1 MPSLPRPAD
10 NDLLQRP
17 ALAAGVFVF
26 SALAALGLS
35 AVLTLAAPA
44 EVHAQTTPQI
54 NPQTT
59 PQNGGRLR
67 ALMAQKQAAAA
78 EAALPAAVQRIAD
91 VPYGT
96 DPAQRMDVYVPTS
109 PTGSG
114 TGTGTNSPVASA
126 VRAPVIFMVHGGGWR
141 NGDKA
146 MGRVVQEK
154 VNRWVPKGF
163 VLISINYRMLPDA
176 PVAVQE
182 RDVQAALM
190 AAQQRAGTW
199 GADPSRFILMGHSA
213 GAHLVALL
221 NARAPQA
228 LREGAWPWLGT
239 VALDGAMMN
248 VPARMRVPHLPL
260 YDDAFGADPAYWV
273 AMSPFHQWTVGAPPM
288 QMVCSTQRPDAPC
301 QQFTDMARHVR
312 HLGGRAEVLPQD
324 LDHGEINAQLGLDS
338 DYTRA
343 VETFMG
349 SLDAEVARRLQ
360 CGAAVCY

>member
-1 MPSLPRPAD
+1 MSPRH
-10 NDLLQRP
+10 LLTMT
-17 ALAAGVFVF
+17 
-26 SALAALGLS
+26 ALAALT
-35 AVLTLAAPA
+35 LTTAS
-44 EVHAQTTPQI
+44 VQAQTTA
-54 NPQTT
+54 
-59 PQNGGRLR
+59 QNGGRLR
-67 ALMAQKQAAAA
+67 ALIAQKQAAAA
-78 EAALPAAVQRIAD
+78 PATLAAGVQRIAD
-91 VPYGT
+91 VPYGA

-109 PTGSG
+109 PT
-114 TGTGTNSPVASA
+114 TGTNSLVASA

-141 NGDKA
+141 HGDKA

-163 VLISINYRMLPDA
+163 ILISINYRMLPDA

-199 GADPSRFILMGHSA
+199 GGDPSRFILMGHSA

-239 VALDGAMMN
+239 VSLDSAMMN
-248 VPARMRVPHLPL
+248 VPARMRAPHLPL

-273 AMSPFHQWTVGAPPM
+273 AMSPLHQWTAGAPPM
-288 QMVCSTQRPDAPC
+288 QMVCSAQRADDPCRQSDA
-301 QQFTDMARHVR
+301 MARHVR
-312 HLGGRAEVLPQD
+312 HQGGRAEVLPQD

-343 VETFMG
+343 VEAFMG

-360 CGAAVCY
+360 

>member
-1 MPSLPRPAD
+1 MSLRRT
-10 NDLLQRP
+10 LTLTT
-17 ALAAGVFVF
+17 
-26 SALAALGLS
+26 LAAL
-35 AVLTLAAPA
+35 TLATAS
-44 EVHAQTTPQI
+44 VQAQTTAH
-54 NPQTT
+54 
-59 PQNGGRLR
+59 NGGRLR
-67 ALMAQKQAAAA
+67 ALIAQKQAAAA
-78 EAALPAAVQRIAD
+78 PAVLAAGVQRIAD

-109 PTGSG
+109 PT
-114 TGTGTNSPVASA
+114 TGTNSLVASA

-141 NGDKA
+141 IGDKA

-163 VLISINYRMLPDA
+163 ILISINYRMLPDA

-199 GADPSRFILMGHSA
+199 GGDPSRFILMGHSA

-239 VALDGAMMN
+239 VSLDSAMMN
-248 VPARMRVPHLPL
+248 VPARMRAPHLPL
-260 YDDAFGADPAYWV
+260 YDDAFGTDPAYWV
-273 AMSPFHQWTVGAPPM
+273 AMSPFHQWTAGAPPM
-288 QMVCSTQRPDAPC
+288 QMVCSAQRADDPC
-301 QQFTDMARHVR
+301 QQSDAMARHVR
-312 HLGGRAEVLPQD
+312 NQGGRAEVLPQD

-343 VETFMG
+343 VEAFMG

-360 CGAAVCY
+360 

>member
-1 MPSLPRPAD
+1 MSLRRT
-10 NDLLQRP
+10 LTLTT
-17 ALAAGVFVF
+17 
-26 SALAALGLS
+26 LAAL
-35 AVLTLAAPA
+35 TLATAS
-44 EVHAQTTPQI
+44 VQAQTTAH
-54 NPQTT
+54 
-59 PQNGGRLR
+59 NGGRLR
-67 ALMAQKQAAAA
+67 ALIAQKQAAAA
-78 EAALPAAVQRIAD
+78 PAVLAAGVQRIAD

-109 PTGSG
+109 PT
-114 TGTGTNSPVASA
+114 TGTNSLVASA

-141 NGDKA
+141 HGDKA

-163 VLISINYRMLPDA
+163 IFISINYRMLPDA

-199 GADPSRFILMGHSA
+199 GGDPSRFILMGHSA

-239 VALDGAMMN
+239 VSLDSAMMN
-248 VPARMRVPHLPL
+248 VPARMRAPHLPL
-260 YDDAFGADPAYWV
+260 YDDAFGTDPAYWV
-273 AMSPFHQWTVGAPPM
+273 AMSPLHQWTAGAPPM
-288 QMVCSTQRPDAPC
+288 QMVCSTQRADDPC
-301 QQFTDMARHVR
+301 QQSDAMARHVR
-312 HLGGRAEVLPQD
+312 NQGGRAEVLPQD

-343 VETFMG
+343 VEAFMG

-360 CGAAVCY
+360 

>member
-1 MPSLPRPAD
+1 MSLRRT
-10 NDLLQRP
+10 LTLTT
-17 ALAAGVFVF
+17 
-26 SALAALGLS
+26 LAAL
-35 AVLTLAAPA
+35 TLATAS
-44 EVHAQTTPQI
+44 VQAQTTAH
-54 NPQTT
+54 
-59 PQNGGRLR
+59 NGGRLR
-67 ALMAQKQAAAA
+67 ALIAQKQAAAA
-78 EAALPAAVQRIAD
+78 PAVLAAGVQRIAD
-91 VPYGT
+91 VPYGA

-109 PTGSG
+109 PT
-114 TGTGTNSPVASA
+114 TGTNSLVASA

-141 NGDKA
+141 HGDKA

-163 VLISINYRMLPDA
+163 ILISINYRMLPDA

-199 GADPSRFILMGHSA
+199 GGDPSRFILMGHSA

-239 VALDGAMMN
+239 VSLDSAMMN
-248 VPARMRVPHLPL
+248 VPARMRAPHLPL
-260 YDDAFGADPAYWV
+260 YDDAFGTDPAYWV
-273 AMSPFHQWTVGAPPM
+273 AMSPLHQWTAGAPPM
-288 QMVCSTQRPDAPC
+288 QMVCSTQRADDPC
-301 QQFTDMARHVR
+301 QQSDAMARHVR
-312 HLGGRAEVLPQD
+312 NQGGRAEVLPQD

-343 VETFMG
+343 VEAFMG

-360 CGAAVCY
+360 

>member
-1 MPSLPRPAD
+1 MSLRRT
-10 NDLLQRP
+10 LTLTT
-17 ALAAGVFVF
+17 
-26 SALAALGLS
+26 LAAL
-35 AVLTLAAPA
+35 TLATAS
-44 EVHAQTTPQI
+44 VQAQTTAH
-54 NPQTT
+54 
-59 PQNGGRLR
+59 NGGRLR
-67 ALMAQKQAAAA
+67 ALIAQKQAAAA
-78 EAALPAAVQRIAD
+78 PAVLAAGVQRIAD
-91 VPYGT
+91 VPYGA

-109 PTGSG
+109 PT
-114 TGTGTNSPVASA
+114 TGTNSLVASA

-141 NGDKA
+141 HGDKA

-163 VLISINYRMLPDA
+163 ILISINYRMLPDA

-199 GADPSRFILMGHSA
+199 GGDPNRFILMGHSA
-213 GAHLVALL
+213 GSHLVALL

-239 VALDGAMMN
+239 VSLDSAMMN
-248 VPARMRVPHLPL
+248 VPARMRAPHLPL
-260 YDDAFGADPAYWV
+260 YDDAFGTDPAYWV
-273 AMSPFHQWTVGAPPM
+273 AMSPFHQWTAGAPPM
-288 QMVCSTQRPDAPC
+288 QMVCSTQRADDPC
-301 QQFTDMARHVR
+301 QQSDAMARHVR
-312 HLGGRAEVLPQD
+312 NQGGRAEVLPQD

-343 VETFMG
+343 VEAFMG

-360 CGAAVCY
+360 

>member
-1 MPSLPRPAD
+1 MSLR
-10 NDLLQRP
+10 RT
-17 ALAAGVFVF
+17 FTF
-26 SALAALGLS
+26 TTLAAL
-35 AVLTLAAPA
+35 TLATAS
-44 EVHAQTTPQI
+44 VQAQTTAH
-54 NPQTT
+54 
-59 PQNGGRLR
+59 NGGRLR
-67 ALMAQKQAAAA
+67 ALIAQKQAAAA
-78 EAALPAAVQRIAD
+78 PAVLAAGVQRIAD
-91 VPYGT
+91 VPYGA

-109 PTGSG
+109 PT
-114 TGTGTNSPVASA
+114 TGTNSLVASA

-141 NGDKA
+141 HGDKA

-163 VLISINYRMLPDA
+163 ILISINYRMLPDA

-199 GADPSRFILMGHSA
+199 GGDPSRFILMGHSA

-239 VALDGAMMN
+239 VSLDSAMMN
-248 VPARMRVPHLPL
+248 VPARMRAPHLPL
-260 YDDAFGADPAYWV
+260 YDDAFGTDPAYWV
-273 AMSPFHQWTVGAPPM
+273 AMSPFHQWTAGAPPM
-288 QMVCSTQRPDAPC
+288 QMVCSTQRADDPC
-301 QQFTDMARHVR
+301 QQSDAMARHVR
-312 HLGGRAEVLPQD
+312 NQGGRAEVLPQD

-343 VETFMG
+343 VEAFMG

-360 CGAAVCY
+360 

>member
-1 MPSLPRPAD
+1 MSLRRT
-10 NDLLQRP
+10 LTLTT
-17 ALAAGVFVF
+17 
-26 SALAALGLS
+26 LAAL
-35 AVLTLAAPA
+35 TLATAS
-44 EVHAQTTPQI
+44 VQAQTTAH
-54 NPQTT
+54 
-59 PQNGGRLR
+59 NGGRLR
-67 ALMAQKQAAAA
+67 ALIAQKQAAAA
-78 EAALPAAVQRIAD
+78 PAALSAGVQRIAD

-109 PTGSG
+109 PT
-114 TGTGTNSPVASA
+114 TGTNSLVASA

-141 NGDKA
+141 HGDKA

-163 VLISINYRMLPDA
+163 ILISINYRMLPDA

-190 AAQQRAGTW
+190 AAQQHAGTW
-199 GADPSRFILMGHSA
+199 GGDPNRFILMGHSA

-239 VALDGAMMN
+239 VSLDSAMMN
-248 VPARMRVPHLPL
+248 VPARMRAPHLPL
-260 YDDAFGADPAYWV
+260 YDDAFGTDPAYWV
-273 AMSPFHQWTVGAPPM
+273 AMSPFHQWTAGAPPM
-288 QMVCSTQRPDAPC
+288 QMVCSTQRADDPC
-301 QQFTDMARHVR
+301 QQSDAMARHVR
-312 HLGGRAEVLPQD
+312 NQGGRAEVLPQD
-324 LDHGEINAQLGLDS
+324 LDHGEINAQLGLES

-343 VETFMG
+343 VEAFMG

-360 CGAAVCY
+360 

>member
-1 MPSLPRPAD
+1 MSLRRT
-10 NDLLQRP
+10 LTLTT
-17 ALAAGVFVF
+17 
-26 SALAALGLS
+26 LAAL
-35 AVLTLAAPA
+35 TLATAS
-44 EVHAQTTPQI
+44 VQAQTTAH
-54 NPQTT
+54 
-59 PQNGGRLR
+59 NGGRLR
-67 ALMAQKQAAAA
+67 ALIAQKQAAAA
-78 EAALPAAVQRIAD
+78 PAVLAAGVQRIAD
-91 VPYGT
+91 VPYGA

-109 PTGSG
+109 PT
-114 TGTGTNSPVASA
+114 TGTNSLVASA

-141 NGDKA
+141 HGDKA

-163 VLISINYRMLPDA
+163 ILISINYRMLPDA

-199 GADPSRFILMGHSA
+199 GGDPNRFILMGHSA

-239 VALDGAMMN
+239 VSLDSAMMN
-248 VPARMRVPHLPL
+248 VPARMRAPHLPL
-260 YDDAFGADPAYWV
+260 YDDAFGTDPAYWV
-273 AMSPFHQWTVGAPPM
+273 AMSPFHQWTAGAPPM
-288 QMVCSTQRPDAPC
+288 QMVCSAQRADDPC
-301 QQFTDMARHVR
+301 QQSDAMARHVR
-312 HLGGRAEVLPQD
+312 NQGGRAEVLPQD

-343 VETFMG
+343 VEAFMG

-360 CGAAVCY
+360 

>member
-1 MPSLPRPAD
+1 MSLRRT
-10 NDLLQRP
+10 LTLTT
-17 ALAAGVFVF
+17 
-26 SALAALGLS
+26 LAAL
-35 AVLTLAAPA
+35 TLATAS
-44 EVHAQTTPQI
+44 VQAQTTAH
-54 NPQTT
+54 
-59 PQNGGRLR
+59 NGGRLR
-67 ALMAQKQAAAA
+67 ALIAQKQAAAA
-78 EAALPAAVQRIAD
+78 PAVLAAGVQRIAD

-109 PTGSG
+109 PT
-114 TGTGTNSPVASA
+114 TGTNSLVASA

-141 NGDKA
+141 HGDKA

-163 VLISINYRMLPDA
+163 IFISINYRMLPDA

-199 GADPSRFILMGHSA
+199 GGDPNRFILMGHSA

-239 VALDGAMMN
+239 VSLDSAMMN
-248 VPARMRVPHLPL
+248 VPARMRAPHLPL

-273 AMSPFHQWTVGAPPM
+273 AMSPLHQWTVGAPPM
-288 QMVCSTQRPDAPC
+288 QMVCSTQRADDPC
-301 QQFTDMARHVR
+301 QQSDAMARHVR
-312 HLGGRAEVLPQD
+312 NQGGRAEVLPQD

-343 VETFMG
+343 VEAFMG

-360 CGAAVCY
+360 

>member
-1 MPSLPRPAD
+1 MSLRRT
-10 NDLLQRP
+10 LTLTT
-17 ALAAGVFVF
+17 
-26 SALAALGLS
+26 LAAL
-35 AVLTLAAPA
+35 TLATAS
-44 EVHAQTTPQI
+44 VQAQTTAH
-54 NPQTT
+54 
-59 PQNGGRLR
+59 NGGRLR
-67 ALMAQKQAAAA
+67 ALIAQKQAAAA
-78 EAALPAAVQRIAD
+78 PAVLAAGVQRIAD
-91 VPYGT
+91 VPYGA

-109 PTGSG
+109 PT
-114 TGTGTNSPVASA
+114 TGTNSLVASA

-141 NGDKA
+141 HGDKA

-163 VLISINYRMLPDA
+163 ILISINYRMLPDA

-199 GADPSRFILMGHSA
+199 GGDPSRFILMGHSA

-239 VALDGAMMN
+239 VSLDSAMMN
-248 VPARMRVPHLPL
+248 VPARMRAPHLPL
-260 YDDAFGADPAYWV
+260 YDDAFGTDPAYWV
-273 AMSPFHQWTVGAPPM
+273 AMSPFHQWTAGAPPM
-288 QMVCSTQRPDAPC
+288 QMVCSAKRADDPC
-301 QQFTDMARHVR
+301 QQSDAMARHVR
-312 HLGGRAEVLPQD
+312 NQGGRAEVLPQD

-343 VETFMG
+343 VEAFMG

-360 CGAAVCY
+360 

>member
-1 MPSLPRPAD
+1 MSLRRT
-10 NDLLQRP
+10 LTLTT
-17 ALAAGVFVF
+17 
-26 SALAALGLS
+26 LAAL
-35 AVLTLAAPA
+35 TLATAS
-44 EVHAQTTPQI
+44 VQAQTTAH
-54 NPQTT
+54 
-59 PQNGGRLR
+59 NGGRLR
-67 ALMAQKQAAAA
+67 ALIAQKQAAAA
-78 EAALPAAVQRIAD
+78 PAVLAAGVQRIAD
-91 VPYGT
+91 VPYGA

-109 PTGSG
+109 PT
-114 TGTGTNSPVASA
+114 TGTNSLVASA

-141 NGDKA
+141 HGDKA

-163 VLISINYRMLPDA
+163 ILISINYRMLPDA

-199 GADPSRFILMGHSA
+199 GGDPSRFILMGHSA

-239 VALDGAMMN
+239 VSLDSAMMN
-248 VPARMRVPHLPL
+248 VPARMRAPHLPL
-260 YDDAFGADPAYWV
+260 YDDAFGTDPAYWV
-273 AMSPFHQWTVGAPPM
+273 AMSPFHQWTAGAPPM
-288 QMVCSTQRPDAPC
+288 QMVCSTQRADDPC
-301 QQFTDMARHVR
+301 QQSDAMARHVR
-312 HLGGRAEVLPQD
+312 NQGGRAEVLPQD
-324 LDHGEINAQLGLDS
+324 LDHGEINAQLGLES

-343 VETFMG
+343 VEAFMG

-360 CGAAVCY
+360 

>member
-1 MPSLPRPAD
+1 MSLRRI
-10 NDLLQRP
+10 LT
-17 ALAAGVFVF
+17 FTT
-26 SALAALGLS
+26 LAAL
-35 AVLTLAAPA
+35 TLATAS
-44 EVHAQTTPQI
+44 VQAQTTAH
-54 NPQTT
+54 
-59 PQNGGRLR
+59 NGGRLR
-67 ALMAQKQAAAA
+67 ALIAQKQAAAA
-78 EAALPAAVQRIAD
+78 SAALSAGVQRIAD

-109 PTGSG
+109 PT
-114 TGTGTNSPVASA
+114 TGTNSLVASA

-141 NGDKA
+141 HGDKA

-163 VLISINYRMLPDA
+163 ILISINYRMLPDA

-199 GADPSRFILMGHSA
+199 GGDPSRFILMGHSA

-228 LREGAWPWLGT
+228 LRDGAWPWLGA
-239 VALDGAMMN
+239 VSLDSAMMN
-248 VPARMRVPHLPL
+248 VPARMRAPHLPL
-260 YDDAFGADPAYWV
+260 YDDAFGTDPAYWV

-288 QMVCSTQRPDAPC
+288 QMVCSAQRADDPC
-301 QQFTDMARHVR
+301 QQSDAMARHVR
-312 HLGGRAEVLPQD
+312 NQGGRAEVLPQD
-324 LDHGEINAQLGLDS
+324 LDHGEINAQLGLES

-343 VETFMG
+343 VEAFMG

-360 CGAAVCY
+360 

>member
-1 MPSLPRPAD
+1 MSLRRT
-10 NDLLQRP
+10 LT
-17 ALAAGVFVF
+17 FTT
-26 SALAALGLS
+26 LAAL
-35 AVLTLAAPA
+35 TLATASA
-44 EVHAQTTPQI
+44 QAQTTAH
-54 NPQTT
+54 
-59 PQNGGRLR
+59 NGGRLR
-67 ALMAQKQAAAA
+67 ALIAQKQAAAA
-78 EAALPAAVQRIAD
+78 PAALSAGVQRIAD

-109 PTGSG
+109 PT
-114 TGTGTNSPVASA
+114 TGTNSLVASA

-141 NGDKA
+141 HGDKA

-163 VLISINYRMLPDA
+163 ILISINYRMLPDA

-199 GADPSRFILMGHSA
+199 GGDPSRFILMGHSA

-239 VALDGAMMN
+239 VSLDSAMTN
-248 VPARMRVPHLPL
+248 VPARMRAPHLPL
-260 YDDAFGADPAYWV
+260 YDDAFGTDPAYWV

-288 QMVCSTQRPDAPC
+288 QMVCSAQRADDPC
-301 QQFTDMARHVR
+301 QQSDAMARHVR
-312 HLGGRAEVLPQD
+312 NQGGRAEVLPQD
-324 LDHGEINAQLGLDS
+324 LDHGEINAQLGLES

-343 VETFMG
+343 VEAFMG

-360 CGAAVCY
+360 